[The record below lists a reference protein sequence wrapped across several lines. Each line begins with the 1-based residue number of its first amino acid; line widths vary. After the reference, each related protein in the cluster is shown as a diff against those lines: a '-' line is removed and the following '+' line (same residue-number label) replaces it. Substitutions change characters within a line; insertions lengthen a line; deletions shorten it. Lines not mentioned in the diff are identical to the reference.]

1 MNKCREYFRLPGGR
15 EVAVDSRGAP
25 GAVFADALHVAL
37 FVGRAAFPRRL
48 VVVEVED
55 DAAELH
61 ETLADAAVFE
71 AKSQLGVLVSPS
83 FEGLVVSVHAQGIFA
98 PERHVAT
105 AGRSAGSQHPV
116 EYCGDRDA
124 QGVVAVADAPA
135 QGGQR
140 RYFAAEDFPGQCFGD
155 DSARPGDIVPLFG
168 EGDMVLNEVALQDQV
183 AVDLYDVFATARRDG
198 FVADHGQAEPLVLV
212 PDVPDGDGRHRFEM
226 ADDIAGADT

>member
-183 AVDLYDVFATARRDG
+183 AVDLDEVVAPAGRDG
-198 FVADHGQAEPLVLV
+198 LVADGGDAEPAVLV
-212 PDVPDGDGRHRFEM
+212 PDMADGDG
-226 ADDIAGADT
+226 